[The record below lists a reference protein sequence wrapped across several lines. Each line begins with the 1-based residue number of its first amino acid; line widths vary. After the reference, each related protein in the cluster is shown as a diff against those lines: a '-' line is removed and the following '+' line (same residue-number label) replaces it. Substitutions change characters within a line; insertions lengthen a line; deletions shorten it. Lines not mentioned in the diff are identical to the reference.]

1 VDDPPHLSAPPS
13 FCLSG
18 KAFLFFYK
26 KKYLEGAVKDS
37 PHLFAAADCLA
48 RMEEAADE
56 LVLVASSWYAVLLAQ
71 VLQVAEAAT
80 LQRLQQGGIGAR
92 VRPLKALLRRY

>member
-1 VDDPPHLSAPPS
+1 M
-13 FCLSG
+13 
-18 KAFLFFYK
+18 
-26 KKYLEGAVKDS
+26 KDS

-92 VRPLKALLRRY
+92 VRP